1 MNRLYI
7 LVGFLV
13 GKGTPNISKVAGK
26 AGLQIRNANSHDC
39 EKLRSEANSLRF
51 ASHKMDST
59 SLRFRFAIFR
69 MLSLSL
75 RFRNLNRLRIRREKS
90 AKILLFPGIFF
101 CFFPALSHCCI
112 SLNSKYS
119 FENNNVLR
127 KLYKSVKGS

>member
-51 ASHKMDST
+51 ASHKMDTT
-59 SLRFRFAIFR
+59 SLRFRFAIFETR
-69 MLSLSL
+69 SLSL
-75 RFRNLNRLRIRREKS
+75 RFRNLNRLRIRRAKF
-90 AKILLFPGIFF
+90 AKISSFSEHFF
-101 CFFPALSHCCI
+101 RFL
-112 SLNSKYS
+112 
-119 FENNNVLR
+119 
-127 KLYKSVKGS
+127 G